1 MKHVTSFEEF
11 ESNEGFKLFPSHND
25 IVKNKL
31 QFLKNINL
39 DEENY
44 YVNKPQEIKD
54 LMTKVDL
61 VMKSKNNTLKPVIDK
76 AEAPQVL
83 NMLNIL
89 KNIKSDL
96 LNDTDIGWISYIDSV
111 KKFVYNPAFNL
122 P

>member
-1 MKHVTSFEEF
+1 MKHVTPFEEF

-96 LNDTDIGWISYIDSV
+96 LNDTDIGWITYIDSV

>member
-89 KNIKSDL
+89 KSIKSDL
-96 LNDTDIGWISYIDSV
+96 LNDTDIGWITYIDSV

>member
-89 KNIKSDL
+89 KSIKSDL
-96 LNDTDIGWISYIDSV
+96 NKDIDIGWISYIDSV